1 MKFHHFGIACK
12 DINKTSRLLKK
23 NFLAKKIIGKTYD
36 PNQKVFLSLFKI
48 GNTKIELVSGNSV
61 KKFQNNK
68 MIYHI
73 CYQVKNIETQIKKL
87 VNQGCV
93 LVIGPVPAKIFKL
106 KRVAFL
112 YSCIGLIELLEI

>member
-36 PNQKVFLSLFKI
+36 SNQKVFLSLFKI

-61 KKFQNNK
+61 KKFQKVIIRHSLKWNFA
-68 MIYHI
+68 M
-73 CYQVKNIETQIKKL
+73 VEEIK
-87 VNQGCV
+87 
-93 LVIGPVPAKIFKL
+93 
-106 KRVAFL
+106 
-112 YSCIGLIELLEI
+112 E